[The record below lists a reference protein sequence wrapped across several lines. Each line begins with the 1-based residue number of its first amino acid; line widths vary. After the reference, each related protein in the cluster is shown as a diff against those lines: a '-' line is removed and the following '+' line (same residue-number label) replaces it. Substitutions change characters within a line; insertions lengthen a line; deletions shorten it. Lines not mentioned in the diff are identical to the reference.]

1 MVNDKRFPKRIE
13 KIIAYYE
20 LSASAF
26 ADKVGVQRSSISHI
40 ISGRNKPSL
49 DFVMKIMEAFPE
61 VDLYWLLMGKGTFP
75 SVEKK
80 EVPPTP
86 APPDQGSPSTDLF
99 TQIKSPEP
107 STSVPAEKSEFK
119 KTSEENIHKE
129 HISQIERVIVF
140 YKDGTFRNYQN

>member
-1 MVNDKRFPKRIE
+1 MVNDTKFPKRLE
-13 KIIAYYE
+13 KIIGYYE

-49 DFVMKIMEAFPE
+49 DFIMKIIEAFPE

-75 SVEKK
+75 TVEKK
-80 EVPPTP
+80 IAPP
-86 APPDQGSPSTDLF
+86 APPDLTSAGSDLF
-99 TQIKSPEP
+99 TQIRSPEP
-107 STSVPAEKSEFK
+107 SASITPEKSVLK
-119 KTSEENIHKE
+119 KTTEENIHKE
-129 HISQIERVIVF
+129 HSSEIERVIVF